1 MSELKL
7 DTDGIRYIA
16 LFEQTTGASPTD
28 CIIDNNQ
35 NKVTFIVKTED
46 MGAAIG
52 RHGEHVGRVRTTINK
67 QIEIIEYSENP
78 QEFIKNLLQPVS
90 SKKINI
96 LEKNGKHIA
105 YIEVPPREKGLAI
118 GRGGQNIEKL
128 KAIVKRHHDIDNVI
142 IQ

>member
-16 LFEQTTGASPTD
+16 LFEKRTGASPTD
-28 CIIDNNQ
+28 CIIDSAH
-35 NKVTFIVKTED
+35 NKVTFIVKPED

-52 RHGEHVGRVRTTINK
+52 RHGEHVSRVRTTINK
-67 QIEIIEYSENP
+67 EIEIIEYSENP

-90 SKKINI
+90 AKKISIIKRND
-96 LEKNGKHIA
+96 KRIA
-105 YIEVPPREKGLAI
+105 YVEVPAREKGLAI
-118 GRGGQNIEKL
+118 GRGGQKIERL
-128 KAIVKRHHDIDNVI
+128 KRIVKRHHDIDNII